1 MPAMVGGFG
10 NYFVPVQIG
19 APDMAKETLSF
30 ITKSPSLNLGYYLA
44 GLFEGD
50 GHISMSTKDSK
61 NQYSPRFNIT
71 FNLKDKPLADKLLS
85 LIKYY
90 SGIDSGGAAEP
101 ALIRIKHKENACVLT
116 ISNPEVLVFIVYL
129 INGKLRGPKIQTIY
143 KLIDW
148 LNSSPAGTH
157 LNIPKRALNKS
168 SLSLDSWLSGFTD
181 ADGCFYIRFS
191 GSAASTLNRK
201 RRIACRFTLEQRMK
215 DPKSKDTYENLF
227 TDIAK
232 FFQTNLNV
240 RNQSVSNRQ
249 YYIISVS
256 SLKSLPI
263 ITEYFLMHPL
273 FSSKYLD
280 YTDWEIAS
288 KYILSNTHYDNSEI
302 ILSLKSGMNNKRTK
316 FNWDHLNNL
325 S

>member
-10 NYFVPVQIG
+10 NYFVPVQLG
-19 APDMAKETLSF
+19 APDMAKENLSF
-30 ITKSPSLNLGYYLA
+30 ITKSPSLNLGSYLA
-44 GLFEGD
+44 GVFEGD
-50 GHISMSTKDSK
+50 GHISMSTPTGKDSK

-90 SGIDSGGAAEP
+90 SGRDSGF
-101 ALIRIKHKENACVLT
+101 IRIKHKENACVIT

-129 INGKLRGPKIQTIY
+129 INGKLRGPKIHTFY

-148 LNSSPAGTH
+148 LNSKMQLS
-157 LNIPKRALNKS
+157 IPKRVLNKS
-168 SLSLDSWLSGFTD
+168 SFSLDSWLSGFTD
-181 ADGCFYIRFS
+181 ADGCFYIRFTS
-191 GSAASTLNRK
+191 STCLFNK

-215 DPKSKDTYENLF
+215 DPKSKETYENLF

-280 YTDWEIAS
+280 YKDWEITS
-288 KYILSNTHYDNSEI
+288 KHILSNTHYDNSEI

-316 FNWDHLNNL
+316 FNWDHLSNL